1 MAVAGTGRDTD
12 SPASGVMSE
21 NFPCRAI
28 ATTASKHPPAAMFKA
43 IRIAVLLFILAIVA
57 VNTWRTQATAV
68 KWKYALPVNVY
79 PINGDGSAAAQAYM
93 RTLKAEDF
101 KAIESFMQSE
111 AARHGRAGAT
121 PPVEVRLG
129 DAIDAVPPLPPL
141 RGGRL
146 EVAMWSLKMRWWAYR
161 HGQTTG
167 PGTQVKIYL
176 LYFDPART
184 QRLDHSVA
192 LQKGLI
198 GLVKVFATAD
208 MAAQNNVV
216 IAHEFLHTLGATD
229 KYDLATGLPHF
240 PDGYAEPGREPP
252 LPQRIAEIMGGR
264 IPLAADKAEQ
274 PASLNRVLIG
284 EKTAQEIN
292 WLASP

>member
-1 MAVAGTGRDTD
+1 
-12 SPASGVMSE
+12 
-21 NFPCRAI
+21 
-28 ATTASKHPPAAMFKA
+28 MFKA
-43 IRIAVLLFILAIVA
+43 IRITLLLFILAIVA
-57 VNTWRTQATAV
+57 ATTWRSQATAV
-68 KWKYALPVNVY
+68 KWKYTLPVNVY

-93 RTLKAEDF
+93 RTLTADDF
-101 KAIESFMQSE
+101 KAIEAFMQSE
-111 AARHGRAGAT
+111 AARHGRGGAS

-129 DAIDAVPPLPPL
+129 EPIDAAPPPAPV
-141 RGGRL
+141 RGSRL
-146 EVAMWSLKMRWWAYR
+146 EVAAWSLKMRWWAYR

-167 PGTQVKIYL
+167 PGTQVKMYL

-198 GLVKVFATAD
+198 GLVKVFASAG

-229 KYDLATGLPHF
+229 KYDLSTGQPLF
-240 PDGYAEPGREPP
+240 PEGYAEPHREP
-252 LPQRIAEIMGGR
+252 LWPQRFAEVMGGR

-274 PASLNRVLIG
+274 PAGLNRALIG
-284 EKTAQEIN
+284 EQTAREIR
-292 WLASP
+292 WLPAP